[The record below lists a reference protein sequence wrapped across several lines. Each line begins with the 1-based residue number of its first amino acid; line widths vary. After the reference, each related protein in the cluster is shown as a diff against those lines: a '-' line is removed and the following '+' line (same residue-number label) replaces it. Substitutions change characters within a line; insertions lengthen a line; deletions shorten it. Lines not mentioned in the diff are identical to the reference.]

1 MKQELQALQNYV
13 DEMKATSSGNEKQII
28 IEKYLQN
35 EFVTKALIYENS
47 PFMQFNVTSTS
58 ILKNPTLSNN
68 SILDFGL
75 FDLLDNLSQRNV
87 TGHNAIGA
95 VNSFV
100 NVYPEYK
107 ELILNLIDKDL
118 KTRAGASLIN
128 KVKPNHIPE
137 FDVALAQKY
146 EPEFCDFKNETWYAS
161 RKLDG
166 CRCIV
171 VVNEHGVATAWSRQG
186 KQFETLD
193 KVLADIEQLGF
204 VNTVFDGEIC
214 IVDALGNENFSD
226 IMKEIRRKDH
236 TIQNPKYIMFDMLT
250 LDEFNTKTSTR
261 LLHERLTALKNIDVN
276 KFNTL
281 DILSQE
287 IVYDIDVFNSW
298 QDGAATNH
306 WEGFM
311 LRKNHEY
318 EGKRSKNLLKVKQFH
333 DAEYVVKSIEVG
345 PFRIIEDGKEHE
357 EIVLSNVVIEHKGY
371 DVSVGSG
378 FSLEQRREFY
388 KDPRKIMGAE
398 ITVQFFEETT
408 NKQGGISLRFPTV
421 KCIYNEKRDC

>member
-1 MKQELQALQNYV
+1 MKQDLQALQNYV
-13 DEMKATSSGNEKQII
+13 DEMKSTSSGNEKQVI

-35 EFVTKALIYENS
+35 KFVAKALIYENS
-47 PFMQFNVTSTS
+47 PFIQFNVTSTS
-58 ILKNPTLSNN
+58 ISKNPTLSNN

-75 FDLLDNLSQRNV
+75 FDLLDNLCQRNV

-95 VNSFV
+95 VNSFI
-100 NVYPEYK
+100 NAYPEYK
-107 ELILNLIDKDL
+107 QLILDLIDKDL

-128 KVKPNHIPE
+128 KVKPNHVPE

-146 EPEFCDFKNETWYAS
+146 EPEFCDFENETWYAS

-171 VVNEHGVATAWSRQG
+171 VVNEHGKVTAWSRQG
-186 KQFETLD
+186 KQFDTLD
-193 KVLADIEQLGF
+193 KVIADIEQLGF

-214 IVDALGNENFSD
+214 IVDEMGNENFSD

-261 LLHERLTALKNIDVN
+261 LLHERLYKLYRLSNLYP
-276 KFNTL
+276 TL
-281 DILSQE
+281 DILKQQIIHNQE
-287 IVYDIDVFNSW
+287 DFLDW
-298 QDGAATNH
+298 QNQANAGN

-318 EGKRSKNLLKVKQFH
+318 EGKRSKNLLKVKKFH
-333 DAEYVVKSIEVG
+333 DNEYVVKRIETG
-345 PFRIIEDGKEHE
+345 PFRVITDGIEHE

-371 DVSVGSG
+371 EVSVGSG

-388 KDPRKIMGAE
+388 KDPTKIIGKE

-408 NKQGGISLRFPTV
+408 NKQGGISLRFPTC
-421 KCIYNEKRDC
+421 KCIYIFNRDC